1 MPTIDVRSKLNCPRV
16 LIVDDDPLIRSLV
29 RTVLED
35 EEYELSEAEDG
46 DQALDK
52 AREQCPDVVLL
63 DVMMPGADGY
73 QVAESLRRDVSPDCV
88 IIMLTA
94 RDQASDR
101 ERGFLGQWHG
111 RPWES
116 QWVRRA
122 VILPWRRQTSP
133 SCRTT

>member
-1 MPTIDVRSKLNCPRV
+1 MPTIDVRSKTNCPRV

-46 DQALDK
+46 DQALDL
-52 AREQCPDVVLL
+52 ARERCPDVVLL

-73 QVAESLRRDVSPDCV
+73 QVAESLRRDVSTDCV

-101 ERGFLGQWHG
+101 ERGFRSGANAYFTKPF
-111 RPWES
+111 RPLELLDAVS
-116 QWVRRA
+116 AAVRVRR
-122 VILPWRRQTSP
+122 
-133 SCRTT
+133 

>member
-1 MPTIDVRSKLNCPRV
+1 MIDVRSNTNCPRV

-46 DQALDK
+46 DQALDR
-52 AREQCPDVVLL
+52 ARERCPDVVLL

-73 QVAESLRRDVSPDCV
+73 QVAASLRRDVSPDCV

-101 ERGFLGQWHG
+101 ERGFRSGANAYFTKPF
-111 RPWES
+111 RPLELLDAVS
-116 QWVRRA
+116 AAVRVRR
-122 VILPWRRQTSP
+122 
-133 SCRTT
+133 